1 MGRGGQQQQSGQG
14 SMDLLYISIF
24 FVLLFTALWYTE
36 HKFIVDMI
44 YRIKVQEINLI
55 LWAFERLNPI
65 VNHFGLYLPEVSRL
79 TELKSMLVE
88 SSAEAVSLQ
97 ELWSNLQIIG
107 RFWVYPIAALALILI
122 IHVAFFS
129 LSAQFNLTFSMD
141 KLRSI
146 DKGLWPYISP
156 VIKLDLINEDLDKE
170 PWAMAKRPLEFCEK
184 YGLLLH
190 TTKDGQPAIEVD
202 QDAAAQQF
210 AMQMGALWGGLDS
223 LPPYAQ
229 ALFAIFAAKAE
240 KDTEVA
246 RKLLDQ
252 IARSSLGHG
261 KLDFTGTR
269 ELLAKHVRNSKVVGR
284 AVGPHAYVLT
294 VMASMLVAARTDG
307 VLAAAEFLWLK
318 TLDRSLWYMLS
329 SVGRQTPFSEVAGPF
344 AHWLVEK
351 RLRRPLKVPVVDT
364 AVLALTEAISEIKY
378 NPDGS

>member
-24 FVLLFTALWYTE
+24 FVLLFVGVWYTQHE
-36 HKFIVDMI
+36 FIVDII

-55 LWAFERLNPI
+55 LWVFERLNPLL
-65 VNHFGLYLPEVSRL
+65 NYFGLSLPEVS
-79 TELKSMLVE
+79 ELIKVKSVLVE
-88 SSAEAVSLQ
+88 TSAKAVSLK
-97 ELWSNLQIIG
+97 ELWSNLQIVG
-107 RFWVYPIAALALILI
+107 RFWIYPTAALALGMIVY
-122 IHVAFFS
+122 VAFFS
-129 LSAQFNLTFSMD
+129 LSAQFNLTFSME

-146 DKGLWPYISP
+146 DKALWPYISP
-156 VIKLDLINEDLDKE
+156 VIKLDLIKEDLDKE
-170 PWAMAKRPLEFCEK
+170 PWSMAKRPLEFCEK
-184 YGLLLH
+184 NDLLLY

-202 QDAAAQQF
+202 QGAAGQQF

-223 LPPYAQ
+223 LAPHAQ

-240 KDTEVA
+240 KDSDAA

-252 IARSSLGHG
+252 IARSSLGRG

-269 ELLAKHVRNSKVVGR
+269 ELLAKHVRNSQVIGR

-294 VMASMLVAARTDG
+294 VMASMLEAARTDG

-318 TLDRSLWYMLS
+318 TLDRSLWYMLN

-364 AVLALTEAISEIKY
+364 AVLALIEAVSEIKY
-378 NPDGS
+378 NPHGS